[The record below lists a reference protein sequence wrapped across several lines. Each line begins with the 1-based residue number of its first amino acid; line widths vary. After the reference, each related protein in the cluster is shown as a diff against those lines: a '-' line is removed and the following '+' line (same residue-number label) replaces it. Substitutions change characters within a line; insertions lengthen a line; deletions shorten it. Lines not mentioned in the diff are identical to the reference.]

1 MLRILAIAGVQ
12 QPTTE
17 VIVGTSGRPV
27 ELLLAGSGCQ
37 DAVAADLAG
46 DLLLTDGNIENL
58 KKAHDFAMVRPEHFS
73 ASDYVELPI
82 RIFFFMQSV
91 IAHSWKQAEELKT
104 LACDRKELATLKRR
118 VDDGETEISHLEKV
132 NAELQRQ
139 LEEQKKALEAHQEQL
154 KEQKKAHQSKPLLP
168 SSTYTERLT
177 LGSEK
182 LSTTELRKMLVY
194 KEELLTDVKNLLYR
208 RTDDIERLQKVI
220 DDTERQFVDCLQ
232 QIKALGE
239 KDEQQRKELEDLRGA
254 AQELVD
260 MVDPPEEGEASPRSL
275 LERLREAPKKV
286 LKFLSEAP
294 VACVSNTLAYVKS
307 FLPCAQLD
315 IFTQGMAADCM
326 DERFDEYL
334 REAQPVAEQI
344 VHSVL

>member
-1 MLRILAIAGVQ
+1 MLRILAIAGVHQ
-12 QPTTE
+12 LTTE
-17 VIVGTSGRPV
+17 ETVGTSDRPI

-37 DAVAADLAG
+37 DAVAANLAG

-73 ASDYVELPI
+73 ASDYVALPI
-82 RIFFFMQSV
+82 RISLFMQSV
-91 IAHSWKQAEELKT
+91 IAHSRKQAEELKT
-104 LACDRKELATLKRR
+104 LACDRKELAALKRR

-139 LEEQKKALEAHQEQL
+139 LEEQKKALEGHQEQL

-168 SSTYTERLT
+168 LSTYTERLT

-220 DDTERQFVDCLQ
+220 GDTERQFVDCLQ
-232 QIKALGE
+232 QIRALGE
-239 KDEQQRKELEDLRGA
+239 KDEQQWKELEDLGGGGGRPGA
-254 AQELVD
+254 
-260 MVDPPEEGEASPRSL
+260 GG
-275 LERLREAPKKV
+275 
-286 LKFLSEAP
+286 
-294 VACVSNTLAYVKS
+294 
-307 FLPCAQLD
+307 
-315 IFTQGMAADCM
+315 QG
-326 DERFDEYL
+326 
-334 REAQPVAEQI
+334 
-344 VHSVL
+344 